1 MSKKI
6 QVMAILLCTLLLSTG
21 CMFGWD
27 IGGDSSNQSEEATGS
42 IVLEATEVKNVILFI
57 GDGMGPEQVKFGEII
72 KDNKL
77 SFQEFPYSTTVNT
90 NSLDGLGGYTT
101 TDSAAAATALAT
113 GVLTT
118 NGRVGLG
125 PEREA
130 PLETIMDFAQTLGKR
145 TGVITTEGLN
155 GATPM
160 GFSSHAVDR
169 SLGRNLLEEAAKTSG
184 INFFAS
190 DATDDLNCFT
200 KAGYSV
206 ISGLDM
212 YDVVKEDEKIFCNM
226 MIKAGVEE
234 DNETYETFHETVATA
249 LDFLSQDE
257 DGFVLMAEGAHID
270 HGGHNN
276 DIDYMVE
283 ELLAFD
289 QGVEAALEW
298 AKGRTDTVIIV
309 TADHETGDLHL
320 RDGITKYN
328 YRDMETANGF
338 EYETLYYYWGTTGHS
353 DAHVGFYVNGKNIKF
368 NRYSQFNDESL
379 IKNTDVFIIM
389 KDLLEN
395 KI

>member
-1 MSKKI
+1 
-6 QVMAILLCTLLLSTG
+6 
-21 CMFGWD
+21 
-27 IGGDSSNQSEEATGS
+27 
-42 IVLEATEVKNVILFI
+42 
-57 GDGMGPEQVKFGEII
+57 MGPEQVKFGEMM
-72 KDNKL
+72 KEEKL
-77 SFQEFPYSTTVNT
+77 SFQEFPYFTTMDT
-90 NSLDGLGGYTT
+90 TSSDGLGGYTT
-101 TDSAAAATALAT
+101 TDSAAAATAMAT

-118 NGRVGLG
+118 NGRVGYG
-125 PEREA
+125 PERDV
-130 PLETIMDFAQTLGKR
+130 PLETIMDVAQGLGKR

-169 SLGRNLLEEAAKTSG
+169 NLWRNLLEEAANTSE

-190 DATDDLNCFT
+190 DATEDLNYFS

-206 ISGLDM
+206 LSGLDM
-212 YDVVKEDEKIFCNM
+212 YDVAKEDEKVYFNM
-226 MIKAGVEE
+226 KIKAGVED
-234 DNETYETFHETVATA
+234 DNEMYETFHETVATA

-257 DGFVLMAEGAHID
+257 DGFMLMAEGAHID

-276 DIDYMVE
+276 DINYMVE

-298 AKGRTDTVIIV
+298 ARGRTDTVIIV

-320 RDGITKYN
+320 RDGITKFN
-328 YRDMETANGF
+328 YRDMTTVNGF
-338 EYETLYYYWGTTGHS
+338 DYETLYYYWGSTGHS
-353 DAHVGFYVNGKNIKF
+353 EANVGFYVNGKNIKF
-368 NRYSQFNDESL
+368 NRYSQFSDETL
-379 IKNTDVFIIM
+379 IKNTDVFSIV

>member
-1 MSKKI
+1 MRKI
-6 QVMAILLCTLLLSTG
+6 LKWSATLLGLMLLSTG
-21 CMFGWD
+21 SFVGCGTD
-27 IGGDSSNQSEEATGS
+27 GGNSVSTGENGP

-72 KDNKL
+72 KESKL
-77 SFQEFPYSTTVNT
+77 SFQNFPYSTTVDT
-90 NSLDGLGGYTT
+90 NSLDGFGGYTT

-125 PEREA
+125 PDRDA
-130 PLETIMDFAQTLGKR
+130 HLETIMDVAQSLGKR

-160 GFSSHAVDR
+160 GFSSHAESR
-169 SLGRNLLEEAAKTSG
+169 NLGRQLLEEAAKSSG

-190 DATDDLNCFT
+190 DATDDLSCFT

-212 YDVVKEDEKIFCNM
+212 YDVVKEDEKIYCNM
-226 MIKAGVEE
+226 QIKANVEE
-234 DNETYETFHETVATA
+234 ENEIYETFHETVVTA

-257 DGFVLMAEGAHID
+257 DGFMLMAEGAHID

-276 DIDYMVE
+276 NIDYMVE

-289 QGVEAALEW
+289 KGVQAALEW
-298 AKGRTDTVIIV
+298 AQGRTDTVIIV

-320 RDGITKYN
+320 LDGITKYN
-328 YRDMETANGF
+328 YRDMATENGF
-338 EYETLYYYWGTTGHS
+338 DYGTLYYYWGSTGHS

-368 NRYSQFNDESL
+368 NRYSQFSDETL
-379 IKNTDVFIIM
+379 IKNTDVFNIL

>member
-1 MSKKI
+1 MNKKF
-6 QVMAILLCTLLLSTG
+6 QVVATLLGAMLFSTG
-21 CMFGWD
+21 CAFGGNTGD
-27 IGGDSSNQSEEATGS
+27 DSSTSVEPGGKV
-42 IVLEATEVKNVILFI
+42 VLNATEVKNVILFI
-57 GDGMGPEQVKFGEII
+57 GDGMGPEQVKFGEMM
-72 KDNKL
+72 KEEKL
-77 SFQEFPYSTTVNT
+77 SFQEFPYFTTMDT
-90 NSLDGLGGYTT
+90 TSSDGLGGYTT
-101 TDSAAAATALAT
+101 TDSAAAATAMAT

-118 NGRVGLG
+118 NGRVGYG
-125 PEREA
+125 PERDV
-130 PLETIMDFAQTLGKR
+130 PLETIMDVAQGLGKR

-169 SLGRNLLEEAAKTSG
+169 NLWRNLLEEAANTSE

-190 DATDDLNCFT
+190 DATEDLNYFS

-206 ISGLDM
+206 LSGLDM
-212 YDVVKEDEKIFCNM
+212 YDVAKEDEKVYFNM
-226 MIKAGVEE
+226 KIKAGVEE
-234 DNETYETFHETVATA
+234 DNEMYETFHETVTTA

-257 DGFVLMAEGAHID
+257 DGFMLMAEGAHID

-276 DIDYMVE
+276 DINYMVE

-298 AKGRTDTVIIV
+298 ARGRTDTVIIV

-320 RDGITKYN
+320 RDGITKFN
-328 YRDMETANGF
+328 YRDMTTVNGF
-338 EYETLYYYWGTTGHS
+338 DYETLYYYWGSTGHS
-353 DAHVGFYVNGKNIKF
+353 DANVGFYVNGKDVKF
-368 NRYSQFNDESL
+368 HRYSQFSDATL
-379 IKNTDVFIIM
+379 IKNTDVFSIV

>member
-1 MSKKI
+1 MRKI
-6 QVMAILLCTLLLSTG
+6 LKWSATLLGLMLLSTG
-21 CMFGWD
+21 SFVGCGTN
-27 IGGDSSNQSEEATGS
+27 GGNSVSTGENGP

-72 KDNKL
+72 KESKL
-77 SFQEFPYSTTVNT
+77 SFQNFPYSTMVDT
-90 NSLDGLGGYTT
+90 NSLDGFGGYTT

-125 PEREA
+125 PDRDVH
-130 PLETIMDFAQTLGKR
+130 LETIMDVAQGLGKR

-160 GFSSHAVDR
+160 GFSSHAESR
-169 SLGRNLLEEAAKTSG
+169 NLGRQLLEEAAKSSG

-234 DNETYETFHETVATA
+234 ENETYETFHETVATA

-276 DIDYMVE
+276 DIDYHNRQPLNE
-283 ELLAFD
+283 CLANMY
-289 QGVEAALEW
+289 
-298 AKGRTDTVIIV
+298 
-309 TADHETGDLHL
+309 GD
-320 RDGITKYN
+320 
-328 YRDMETANGF
+328 
-338 EYETLYYYWGTTGHS
+338 
-353 DAHVGFYVNGKNIKF
+353 
-368 NRYSQFNDESL
+368 
-379 IKNTDVFIIM
+379 
-389 KDLLEN
+389 
-395 KI
+395 

>member
-1 MSKKI
+1 MRKI
-6 QVMAILLCTLLLSTG
+6 LKWSAVLLGLMLLSTG
-21 CMFGWD
+21 SVVGCGTN
-27 IGGDSSNQSEEATGS
+27 GGNSGSTGENGP
-42 IVLEATEVKNVILFI
+42 IVLEAAEVKNVILFI
-57 GDGMGPEQVKFGEII
+57 GDGMGPEQVKFGEIM
-72 KDNKL
+72 KESKL
-77 SFQEFPYSTTVNT
+77 SFQNFPYCTAVDTH
-90 NSLDGLGGYTT
+90 SLDGLGGYAI

-118 NGRVGLG
+118 NGRIGLG
-125 PEREA
+125 PDTEA
-130 PLETIMDFAQTLGKR
+130 HLETIMDVAQGLGKR

-160 GFSSHAVDR
+160 GFSSHAE
-169 SLGRNLLEEAAKTSG
+169 SRNLSRQLLEEAAKSSG

-212 YDVVKEDEKIFCNM
+212 YDVVKEDEKIYCNM
-226 MIKAGVEE
+226 QIKANVEE
-234 DNETYETFHETVATA
+234 DNLVYETFHETVATA

-257 DGFVLMAEGAHID
+257 DGFMLMAEGAHID

-276 DIDYMVE
+276 NIDYMVE

-289 QGVEAALEW
+289 KGVQAALEW
-298 AKGRTDTVIIV
+298 AQGRTDTVIIV

-328 YRDMETANGF
+328 YRDMATENGF
-338 EYETLYYYWGTTGHS
+338 DYGTLYYYWGSTGHS
-353 DAHVGFYVNGKNIKF
+353 DANVGFYVNGKNIKF
-368 NRYSQFNDESL
+368 NRYSQFRDETL
-379 IKNTDVFIIM
+379 IKNADVFNIL
-389 KDLLEN
+389 KDLMEN
-395 KI
+395 RI

>member
-1 MSKKI
+1 MNKKF
-6 QVMAILLCTLLLSTG
+6 QVVATLLGAMLFSTG
-21 CMFGWD
+21 CAFGGNTGD
-27 IGGDSSNQSEEATGS
+27 DSSTSVEPGGKV
-42 IVLEATEVKNVILFI
+42 VLNATEVKNVILFI
-57 GDGMGPEQVKFGEII
+57 GDGMGPEQVKFGEMM
-72 KDNKL
+72 KEEKL
-77 SFQEFPYSTTVNT
+77 SFQEFPYFTTMDT
-90 NSLDGLGGYTT
+90 TSSDGLGGYTT
-101 TDSAAAATALAT
+101 TDSAAAATAMAT

-118 NGRVGLG
+118 NGRVGYG
-125 PEREA
+125 PERDV
-130 PLETIMDFAQTLGKR
+130 PLETIMDVAQGLGKR

-169 SLGRNLLEEAAKTSG
+169 NLWRNLLEEAANTSE

-190 DATDDLNCFT
+190 DATEDLNYFS

-206 ISGLDM
+206 LSGLDM
-212 YDVVKEDEKIFCNM
+212 YDVAKEDEKVYFNM
-226 MIKAGVEE
+226 KIKAGVED
-234 DNETYETFHETVATA
+234 DNEMYETFHETVATA

-257 DGFVLMAEGAHID
+257 DGFMLMAEGAHID

-276 DIDYMVE
+276 DINYMVE

-298 AKGRTDTVIIV
+298 ARGRTDTVIIV

-320 RDGITKYN
+320 RDGITKFN
-328 YRDMETANGF
+328 YRDMTTVNGF
-338 EYETLYYYWGTTGHS
+338 DYETLYYYWGSTGHS
-353 DAHVGFYVNGKNIKF
+353 AANVGFYVNGKNIKF
-368 NRYSQFNDESL
+368 NRYSQFSDETL
-379 IKNTDVFIIM
+379 IKNTDVFSIV